1 MKQSSPAASPR
12 NGLRGSGKRE
22 IHSPFPQ
29 PSLQARAMDPQ
40 QRLLLETSMNGLL
53 DSGLTKAELMG
64 SEAGPEGF
72 LRSSL

>member
-1 MKQSSPAASPR
+1 
-12 NGLRGSGKRE
+12 
-22 IHSPFPQ
+22 
-29 PSLQARAMDPQ
+29 MDPQ

-72 LRSSL
+72 LRSSLQVIGL